1 MTRTVLI
8 VDDDAGI
15 RELLRF
21 KLEKHDF
28 GVATSSNGQE
38 CLDHLDGEPL
48 PDLVLLDIMMP
59 HIDGFEVLDRLRDE
73 VDTTLPVVL
82 LTAAESREEIDD
94 AVDVA
99 DHIEKPFRMNEVV
112 DCVQR
117 VLGEPASD

>member
-28 GVATSSNGQE
+28 EVATSANGHE
-38 CLDHLDGEPL
+38 CLDYLDTEPL

-59 HIDGFEVLDRLRDE
+59 YMDGFEVLDRIRNE
-73 VDTTLPVVL
+73 IEPALPVVL

-94 AVDVA
+94 GVDVA
-99 DHIEKPFRMNEVV
+99 DHIGKPFPMNEVV

-117 VLGEPASD
+117 VLGEPTSD

>member
-21 KLEKHDF
+21 KLGKHDF
-28 GVATSSNGQE
+28 EVATSSNGRE
-38 CLDHLDGEPL
+38 CLEYLDTEPL

-59 HIDGFEVLDRLRDE
+59 YMDGNEVLDRIRDE
-73 VDTTLPVVL
+73 VDVTLPVVL
-82 LTAAESREEIDD
+82 LTAAESRAEIDD
-94 AVDVA
+94 SIEVT

-112 DCVQR
+112 DCVQH
-117 VLGEPASD
+117 VLDESASD